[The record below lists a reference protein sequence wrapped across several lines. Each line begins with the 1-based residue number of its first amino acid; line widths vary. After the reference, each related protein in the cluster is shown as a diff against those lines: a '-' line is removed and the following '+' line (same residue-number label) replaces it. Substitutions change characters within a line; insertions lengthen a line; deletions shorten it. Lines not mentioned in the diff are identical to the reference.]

1 MKTTHVC
8 SIEDLPDVMLDYLRK
23 SSRIITELATLTGYA
38 NSTVRLRLERMAHE
52 GLVHRISEGSVLRGR
67 GGYNLWHFGPAP
79 ANVFA
84 APANADTSS
93 GVSQRTVSTYQIH
106 SRRDE
111 LQEAFFGPAGRKA

>member
-52 GLVHRISEGSVLRGR
+52 
-67 GGYNLWHFGPAP
+67 A
-79 ANVFA
+79 
-84 APANADTSS
+84 
-93 GVSQRTVSTYQIH
+93 
-106 SRRDE
+106 
-111 LQEAFFGPAGRKA
+111 